1 MEEEL
6 QRIGLTK
13 QEAKVYLNTLKL
25 GVAKA
30 SNIAQKSQI
39 KREASYYILKALQ
52 EKGFISEV
60 IKSGVKYYNAI
71 PPKRILGIIEEEK
84 QKKKEAIKDLI
95 PQLEELQKIA
105 ITQPKIEV
113 YEGEQGFKTAISK
126 VTEKPNQLI
135 YAYVPEKL
143 LEVVPYFNVQFRLKR
158 KEKKVK
164 IHVISD
170 DTKQMRELKKND
182 KKELREM
189 RFNDAIMKNRES
201 AMYILPDA
209 LLIVKGNK
217 KEQIGVYIKEP
228 ETAKLQ
234 KNIFEQIW
242 KLSKS

>member
-1 MEEEL
+1 MEQAL

-30 SNIAQKSQI
+30 SNIAQKSQV
-39 KREASYYILKALQ
+39 KREASYYILKSLQ

-60 IKSGVKYYNAI
+60 IKSGVKYYSAI

-84 QKKKEAIKDLI
+84 QKKKESIKDLI
-95 PQLEELQKIA
+95 PQLEALQKIA

-135 YAYVPEKL
+135 YAYVPKKL
-143 LEVVPYFNVQFRLKR
+143 LDVLPYFNVQFRLKR
-158 KEKKVK
+158 KEKN
-164 IHVISD
+164 ILLHVISEN
-170 DTKQMRELKKND
+170 KKEIQELKKND
-182 KKELREM
+182 KAELRIM
-189 RFNDAIMKNRES
+189 RFNDTIMKDRES

-209 LLIVKGNK
+209 LLIMKGNA
-217 KEQIGVYIKEP
+217 KEQIGIYIKEP
-228 ETAKLQ
+228 ETAKIQ
-234 KNIFEQIW
+234 KSIFEEIW